1 MELEMVVEEY
11 QMIDIINTYLNSITF
26 KPIILGGMIG
36 TSLFEHVFNACMEQF
51 PYERIC
57 IIEGI
62 QDYIGMKKQNTN
74 YLNHFFYAEGYIN
87 KTIMNNEFPFS
98 LDSYMYNHKDYIKEP
113 KLLFERLLYSY
124 DVFIINDAHLI
135 PEEYLI
141 QLKNLR
147 KKMFI
152 LVDPFDING
161 ERYYNVPTIIDSLKR
176 LPILVARAR
185 ALYNVETRA
194 YDKNAQSSFNT
205 IKVSKRSIGKLG
217 DTMYVTNDKNI
228 IEYARNKQLV
238 APSKKNHRM
247 MVMDTYVARS
257 LQLTSDQHAVV
268 SKYSMIQVIQ
278 QHRTK
283 GIYNFRIYASNNTL
297 INTMSYDMNNP
308 KVGLHVIPANILTPE
323 QVAHHRF
330 KNVVYVHGSCEP
342 SVREMYTLMKCT
354 RNLSTD

>member
-1 MELEMVVEEY
+1 ME
-11 QMIDIINTYLNSITF
+11 
-26 KPIILGGMIG
+26 
-36 TSLFEHVFNACMEQF
+36 
-51 PYERIC
+51 
-57 IIEGI
+57 
-62 QDYIGMKKQNTN
+62 KKQ
-74 YLNHFFYAEGYIN
+74 LPYAL
-87 KTIMNNEFPFS
+87 TVSF
-98 LDSYMYNHKDYIKEP
+98 
-113 KLLFERLLYSY
+113 
-124 DVFIINDAHLI
+124 
-135 PEEYLI
+135 
-141 QLKNLR
+141 Q
-147 KKMFI
+147 
-152 LVDPFDING
+152 
-161 ERYYNVPTIIDSLKR
+161 
-176 LPILVARAR
+176 
-185 ALYNVETRA
+185 
-194 YDKNAQSSFNT
+194 DKNAQSSFNT